1 MENKKTKPSQTFENL
16 IVWQKAHQFVLN
28 DLQYAD
34 TEKMK
39 FDASEISKLLNAYS
53 KAIRDSIS

>member
-53 KAIRDSIS
+53 KVIRDSIS